1 MALFALYLD
10 YALTLNLDDFLIR
23 ALQEIMVENGRD
35 FRLLNDGVNRVH
47 WPKVTDVADLWTL
60 VASYRALVRGIWTCF
75 SLKFYQN
82 KLEYFPALSGKL
94 RAQMVVFTAIIEGV
108 IVFLNTVAFFAVIFI
123 LGAATAEKWTRF
135 PHLSLTIADLLL
147 IGYFAWSAIW
157 QCFFALH
164 LLTLITFLSSGH
176 MTELNDSLAVALK
189 QSHLVMFK
197 YRFLAYFQREYH
209 LLLGVARYTNAAIV
223 SQLMF
228 GTLLSNITLNVVM
241 IGNLLF
247 RKSLHIS
254 EKGVMLTVVTLQTV
268 LALLAVF
275 GLTFWS
281 STFFQCSDRLLFKA
295 QLILASKEGDPLY
308 RRSVMTMAK
317 LKLAGFFE
325 QVLTTDEFRFTL
337 GPFGK
342 ISKAYFY
349 NFALLYSGIVMYVA
363 KMVSRGRL

>member
-1 MALFALYLD
+1 
-10 YALTLNLDDFLIR
+10 
-23 ALQEIMVENGRD
+23 
-35 FRLLNDGVNRVH
+35 
-47 WPKVTDVADLWTL
+47 
-60 VASYRALVRGIWTCF
+60 
-75 SLKFYQN
+75 
-82 KLEYFPALSGKL
+82 
-94 RAQMVVFTAIIEGV
+94 
-108 IVFLNTVAFFAVIFI
+108 
-123 LGAATAEKWTRF
+123 
-135 PHLSLTIADLLL
+135 
-147 IGYFAWSAIW
+147 
-157 QCFFALH
+157 
-164 LLTLITFLSSGH
+164 
-176 MTELNDSLAVALK
+176 MTKLNDSLAVALK

-209 LLLGVARYTNAAIV
+209 LLLGVARYTNVAIV

-247 RKSLHIS
+247 RRSLHIS
-254 EKGVMLTVVTLQTV
+254 EKGVMLIVVALQTV

-281 STFFQCSDRLLFKA
+281 STFSQRSDRLLFKA
-295 QLILASKEGDPLY
+295 QLVMASKEGDPLY
-308 RRSVMTMAK
+308 RRSVLTVAT

-342 ISKAYFY
+342 ISKASFC